1 MSTAPTEL
9 AKSAGSHAWTSATER
24 SPASDQLARDLS
36 LPEPIARLLIARGY
50 ADTTSARRFLH
61 PELTHLHDPYAMH
74 GMREAVERI
83 RRALLAHEP
92 ILIYGDYDVD
102 GTVATVLL
110 KTAIERTAAAL
121 GVTPDIRYH
130 IPHRLREGYGMR
142 ESRIADAAAEGVRL
156 VISVD
161 TGIRAHAAAEEA
173 ARLSL
178 DLIVTDHHLPDELN
192 GIPNALA
199 VLNPNQPGCAYPC
212 KDLCGAAVAFK
223 LAQALL
229 EGAARDDSEHDRLRT
244 KTLPSFLKLL
254 AVATIADSVPLTGEN
269 RTIAAIGLQ
278 QLRNPA
284 QPGLRALMELAGID
298 ITRPISAGDVG
309 FRLAPRLNAAGRME
323 VASDVVELFLSRDP
337 AAARALAEKL
347 HRLNDDRRA
356 TESTALREIEQQI
369 ETLLA
374 TPEGLPACL
383 VLDDRTDDPGAP
395 SSTGGA
401 GQGGVLFTP
410 DPPRLESETWVQT
423 SGWHR
428 GVVGILASR
437 VVERTNRPALVIA
450 HEDGIA
456 HGSGRSIP
464 GFHLLDALT
473 AAHEQSNQ
481 TLFTR
486 FGGHA
491 HAVGFALPSAH
502 VPLLRESLARI
513 AAQQLGVTP
522 AAEELHFDLELRFAE
537 ITRDLLDTFE
547 RLAPFGLGNPDPLLV
562 TRNARLFAPP
572 RTLAERHLRLS
583 FEDHDGASRMSG
595 VAWSRRT
602 SGVPGET
609 TRWGGTSWPEI
620 SRQQSWSPGDSF
632 DIAYHLRRNWHPDFG
647 GWELEIVDLQRTEG
661 RQ

>member
-1 MSTAPTEL
+1 MSTAPIEL
-9 AKSAGSHAWTSATER
+9 AASEGSRAWTSATER
-24 SPASDQLARDLS
+24 SATSEQLARDLN

-50 ADTTSARRFLH
+50 ADTASARHFLH

-74 GMREAVERI
+74 GVRGAVDRI
-83 RRALLAHEP
+83 RRALVAHEP

-156 VISVD
+156 VVSVD

-229 EGAARDDSEHDRLRT
+229 EGAARDDAEHDRLRS

-254 AVATIADSVPLTGEN
+254 AIATIADSVPLTGEN
-269 RTIAAIGLQ
+269 RTIAAIGLRE
-278 QLRNPA
+278 LRNPA
-284 QPGLRALMELAGID
+284 QPGLRALMDLAGID
-298 ITRPISAGDVG
+298 TSHPISATDVG

-337 AAARALAEKL
+337 AATRSLAEKL

-356 TESTALREIEQQI
+356 TESSALREIEQQI
-369 ETLLA
+369 EVLLA
-374 TPEGLPACL
+374 SPDGLPACL
-383 VLDDRTDDPGAP
+383 VLDDTDITTTLAAP
-395 SSTGGA
+395 SMTTVSSSPWVGA
-401 GQGGVLFTP
+401 M
-410 DPPRLESETWVQT
+410 QT
-423 SGWHR
+423 KTTDAPHIHFHR

-450 HEDGIA
+450 HEDGTA
-456 HGSGRSIP
+456 HGSGRSIA

-473 AAHEQSNQ
+473 AAHEQSSGK
-481 TLFTR
+481 LFTR

-491 HAVGFALPSAH
+491 HAVGFALPSAS

-513 AAQQLGVTP
+513 AAQQLGVAPT
-522 AAEELHFDLELRFAE
+522 EEALRFDLELSFAE
-537 ITRDLLDTFE
+537 ITPDLLSTFE
-547 RLAPFGLGNPDPLLV
+547 RLAPFGLGNPDPLFV
-562 TRNARLFAPP
+562 TRNARLLVPP
-572 RTLAERHLRLS
+572 RTLADRHLRLS
-583 FEDHDGASRMSG
+583 FADHDGVARMSG
-595 VAWSRRT
+595 VAWGRRT
-602 SGVPGET
+602 P
-609 TRWGGTSWPEI
+609 WPELA
-620 SRQQSWSPGDSF
+620 RRQSWSPGDSF
-632 DIAYHLRRNWHPDFG
+632 DLAWHLRRNWHPDFG
-647 GWELEIVDLQRTEG
+647 GWELEIVALQRLA
-661 RQ
+661 